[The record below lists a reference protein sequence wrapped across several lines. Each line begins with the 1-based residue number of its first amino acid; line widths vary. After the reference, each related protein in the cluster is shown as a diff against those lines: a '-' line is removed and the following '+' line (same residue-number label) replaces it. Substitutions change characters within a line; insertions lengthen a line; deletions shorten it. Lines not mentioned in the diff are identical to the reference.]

1 MLEQI
6 PHKETSLTSLQLE
19 LQKQFEKDLGASVGD
34 FSKHAFSK
42 IAEFIVYKQ
51 ATQAQAALFNYFRG
65 YRVPQETREAL
76 LFTIEAFV
84 EKNGAKIDEIFSME
98 HPEDDKP
105 VVLQS
110 RKATPKKIS
119 SGKKGQIK
127 KTNTPVTIAQ
137 NESDVYIPN
146 EAFKKYL
153 NEEASMTPKESAP
166 EENKNQVHDTSVA
179 QVSIEDTTVQ
189 KTPVSSK
196 TKEVGETPI
205 TARAERKLAYDGWND
220 PVMQV
225 KHKEAPQV
233 QTTESALSTTQEVE
247 APTISED
254 PLAGIPNWKDTD
266 ISIQENSEFVSFIFT
281 DKKNKNSRDS
291 IMVPV
296 DQKKR
301 IEEIKKL
308 IKGAQE
314 TKTHQEEAVNFSVG
328 QTFKT
333 RGGEM
338 YKISKVTDTFVY
350 LEGKTQKVES
360 VESLSQLITEGTLIK
375 VEREVTLSVG
385 ESFYDEHRT
394 EFTIKEIKGTLVVLT
409 DGKNEHLEL
418 KTNVQEY
425 LKSGAFTRVEKTTES
440 LDEQLKALG
449 WTDADL
455 KYFTEEMKKRVID
468 EQKRKPAEAK
478 ETGPVITHPEILD
491 KKLETELGW
500 GKEITEVLTPEEKFK
515 YAITDNTRYTDVLV
529 EKADEF
535 RKRIKDR
542 KLETIDN
549 EITEIEKRRAER
561 SLKIIE
567 MKKILQAYYEL
578 NPKEKGD
585 DFEKLMPVPRA
596 DTKND
601 IKGEPEKISQPIELS
616 LENHQKIS
624 QEFTEKVNGL
634 DDERTRKLIEYFTTL
649 SVNYRN
655 TRKVNDEFNTIEDW
669 KNAGYTFEDWEGV
682 EEALYHLA
690 DEFDDETTLPET
702 ERFIDDLEEHYNQEL
717 KTLREKYIS
726 RDAEKNSQVTTR
738 ELSESQ
744 KKLLETFENEFKVKI
759 DDILKDESFFTD
771 DGKILKS
778 NLQRKWY
785 IGYTRAAEISEA
797 INILKENITLT
808 ESTQNK
814 LDNTEEKPTLG
825 EYVEFKEINKNN
837 TPQDALKDI
846 ESTTQALEEL
856 RIKENHGVAF
866 DILIS
871 QGVRYIPNFSSEIQL
886 SKAYHSA
893 KKGDTSWS
901 LLNEGNTDNKALIKA
916 VEEALTPNASL

>member
-51 ATQAQAALFNYFRG
+51 ATKAQAALFNYFRG
-65 YRVPQETREAL
+65 YKVPQETREAL

-84 EKNGAKIDEIFSME
+84 EKNGAKIDEIFNME

-127 KTNTPVTIAQ
+127 KTNTPITIAQ

-153 NEEASMTPKESAP
+153 NEEASMTPKESAS
-166 EENKNQVHDTSVA
+166 EENKNQVHDASVA

-254 PLAGIPNWKDTD
+254 PLAGIPNWKDTE

-328 QTFKT
+328 QSFKT
-333 RGGEM
+333 KKGEE
-338 YKISKVTDTFVY
+338 YIISKITGT
-350 LEGKTQKVES
+350 LIHLSGKKEKTES
-360 VESLSQLITEGTLIK
+360 IETLSQLIKEGTLTK
-375 VEREVTLSVG
+375 VEGEVLLSTG
-385 ESFYDEHRT
+385 ESFYDENGN
-394 EFTIKEIKGTLVVLT
+394 EITIKEIKGTLVVLT

-455 KYFTEEMKKRVID
+455 KYFTENMKQKVIA
-468 EQKRKPAEAK
+468 EQKRKPEQP
-478 ETGPVITHPEILD
+478 TTVLTNPEELK
-491 KKLETELGW
+491 KKLHEKFGWPKDILEMLTHQELIEKNI
-500 GKEITEVLTPEEKFK
+500 GKEKDGVPQEYNEISDGPLYAGIIKERKLKKIYTEITEG
-515 YAITDNTRYTDVLV
+515 YA
-529 EKADEF
+529 
-535 RKRIKDR
+535 
-542 KLETIDN
+542 KLEKLNNRIA
-549 EITEIEKRRAER
+549 EI
-561 SLKIIE
+561 
-567 MKKILQAYYEL
+567 KKIKEAYYQSQK
-578 NPKEKGD
+578 PQGVSIKEI
-585 DFEKLMPVPRA
+585 LR
-596 DTKND
+596 
-601 IKGEPEKISQPIELS
+601 GEPEKISQPIELS

-624 QEFTEKVNGL
+624 QEFTEKVNEL

-682 EEALYHLA
+682 EEALYDLA
-690 DEFDDETTLPET
+690 GEFDDETTLPET
-702 ERFIDDLEEHYNQEL
+702 ERFMDDLEEHYNQEL

-726 RDAEKNSQVTTR
+726 GDAENTEK
-738 ELSESQ
+738 E
-744 KKLLETFENEFKVKI
+744 KIETDK
-759 DDILKDESFFTD
+759 
-771 DGKILKS
+771 
-778 NLQRKWY
+778 
-785 IGYTRAAEISEA
+785 
-797 INILKENITLT
+797 
-808 ESTQNK
+808 ESTPQNK
-814 LDNTEEKPTLG
+814 TPVLG
-825 EYVEFKEINKNN
+825 EYVAFEEIDKNN
-837 TPQDALKDI
+837 SPQDALKDI

-916 VEEALTPNASL
+916 VEEALTPNASS